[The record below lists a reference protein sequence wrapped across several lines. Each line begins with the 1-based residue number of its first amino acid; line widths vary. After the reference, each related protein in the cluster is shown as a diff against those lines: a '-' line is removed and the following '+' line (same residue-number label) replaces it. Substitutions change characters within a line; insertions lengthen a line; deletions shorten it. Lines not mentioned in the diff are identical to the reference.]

1 MGHCI
6 FRTSRVRVTCPPSTS
21 CLECGH
27 SFSSSYANTRLR
39 HADTELR
46 RPGGGLDLVQHLEQV
61 SSGANIFMSLPNIFQ
76 WLHSQAAL
84 LHPHHHTALGVK
96 RRLGALYG
104 NCAPYEYAQ
113 LTRPQLE
120 RKLQLCGEVTAAL
133 ARVDPGI
140 SRWRQAMTREVNKA
154 KLVLALRQ
162 QQLHSDTKS
171 LL

>member
-1 MGHCI
+1 M
-6 FRTSRVRVTCPPSTS
+6 TLSR
-21 CLECGH
+21 E
-27 SFSSSYANTRLR
+27 
-39 HADTELR
+39 R
-46 RPGGGLDLVQHLEQV
+46 RPYPL
-61 SSGANIFMSLPNIFQ
+61 SP
-76 WLHSQAAL
+76 
-84 LHPHHHTALGVK
+84 
-96 RRLGALYG
+96 
-104 NCAPYEYAQ
+104 Q

-140 SRWRQAMTREVNKA
+140 SRWRQAMAREVNKA

>member
-1 MGHCI
+1 M
-6 FRTSRVRVTCPPSTS
+6 SRVPS

-27 SFSSSYANTRLR
+27 SFSSSYAATRLR

-61 SSGANIFMSLPNIFQ
+61 SGGANIFMSLPNIFQ
-76 WLHSQAAL
+76 WLHSQASL

-104 NCAPYEYAQ
+104 NCEPYEYAQ

-133 ARVDPGI
+133 ARVDPGL
-140 SRWRQAMTREVNKA
+140 SRWRQAMAREINKA

-171 LL
+171 L